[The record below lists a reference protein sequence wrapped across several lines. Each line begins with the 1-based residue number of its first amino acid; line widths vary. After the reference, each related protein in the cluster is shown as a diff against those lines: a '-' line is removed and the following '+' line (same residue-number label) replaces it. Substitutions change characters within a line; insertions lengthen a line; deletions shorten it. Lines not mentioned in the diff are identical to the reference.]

1 MEGACVV
8 ICFVSKHFAKTLDLK
23 RELDVTAWRQNQRTP
38 SNNDYH
44 TPMLNSAQNI
54 SAHIISAHNISART
68 AHKNTFYVFK
78 NNLKSHVLSQVGLQ
92 RISNS

>member
-1 MEGACVV
+1 
-8 ICFVSKHFAKTLDLK
+8 
-23 RELDVTAWRQNQRTP
+23 
-38 SNNDYH
+38 
-44 TPMLNSAQNI
+44 MLNSAQNISAHII